1 MAEESIFPWNIQHP
15 TANSWPFFIIFPC
28 FLHIWMRSFVKD
40 YRVWDGMTNNPVR
53 DLENLRDTLGAV
65 TLQKHVI

>member
-1 MAEESIFPWNIQHP
+1 
-15 TANSWPFFIIFPC
+15 
-28 FLHIWMRSFVKD
+28 MRSFVKD